1 MLSYSVECLHFL
13 HGITGRVWW
22 RRRRKEDHEFEAS
35 LGSTELWSLGS
46 DFSWGCCLWTTGESE
61 TLSEGC
67 LGAKGEWEKT
77 KDSPET
83 TWVSWLPSPLGADLY
98 LQQKVLNFNEIQF
111 VCIFLLSY
119 LRNHDLIQGLKD
131 LYLCFLLSFVV
142 LAATY
147 R

>member
-46 DFSWGCCLWTTGESE
+46 DFFWGCCLWTTGESE

-111 VCIFLLSY
+111 VCIF
-119 LRNHDLIQGLKD
+119 
-131 LYLCFLLSFVV
+131 SFVISKKPWSNPR
-142 LAATY
+142 AQRFIPMFPFKFCSFSCY
-147 R
+147 I